1 MSDLRKIKGSMTMTE
16 RQLEIARE
24 DFIANMG
31 MTPEEFHT
39 MMADDLARAFDRA
52 VEEGKA

>member
-1 MSDLRKIKGSMTMTE
+1 MSDLRKIKGYMYVTE

-24 DFIANMG
+24 DFISNMG
-31 MTPEEFHT
+31 MTPEEFQT
-39 MMADDLARAFDRA
+39 VMADDLSRAFDRA